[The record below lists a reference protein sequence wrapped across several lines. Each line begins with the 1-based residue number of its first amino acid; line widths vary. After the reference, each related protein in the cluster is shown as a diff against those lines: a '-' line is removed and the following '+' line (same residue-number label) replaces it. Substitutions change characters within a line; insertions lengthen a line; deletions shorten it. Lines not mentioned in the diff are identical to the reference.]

1 MSDKKLRILFTG
13 DSITDVERT
22 TLVRSTQ
29 EWLSKDPTVT
39 RERMN
44 DAVNGILGTGYP
56 LLVASQLGGEEPG
69 HFEFLNRG
77 ISGNRVV
84 DLDARVKV
92 DCINLKPDVISI
104 LIGVND
110 VWHQLGEDHNG
121 VDAPKFRR
129 VYGEMLKEIYQAL
142 PGVKFILLEPY
153 VIPGPSTQGQWEVF
167 RQEVDKRREIV
178 RELAKSF
185 WEEQDLHI
193 PVIDTQKLFDEASA
207 KSCPAHWSADGV
219 HPTPAGHWLIAQ
231 EWIRCF
237 REL

>member
-1 MSDKKLRILFTG
+1 M
-13 DSITDVERT
+13 
-22 TLVRSTQ
+22 
-29 EWLSKDPTVT
+29 
-39 RERMN
+39 
-44 DAVNGILGTGYP
+44 
-56 LLVASQLGGEEPG
+56 
-69 HFEFLNRG
+69 
-77 ISGNRVV
+77 
-84 DLDARVKV
+84 
-92 DCINLKPDVISI
+92 
-104 LIGVND
+104 
-110 VWHQLGEDHNG
+110 WHQLGEDHNG

-153 VIPGPSTQGQWEVF
+153 VIPGPSTQGQWEMF

-185 WEEQDLHI
+185 WEEHDLHI

-237 REL
+237 QEL